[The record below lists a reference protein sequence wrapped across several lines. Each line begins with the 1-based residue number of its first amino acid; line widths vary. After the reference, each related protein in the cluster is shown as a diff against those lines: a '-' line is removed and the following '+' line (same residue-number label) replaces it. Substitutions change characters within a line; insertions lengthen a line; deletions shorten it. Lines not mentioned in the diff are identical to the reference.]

1 MKIPEYGGVSSL
13 SDSDLFLVET
23 GNVTKNITKED
34 LQKALGGGSGD
45 NYVASIDIIAGHL
58 MVTMSDGEVID
69 KGAFAGDMS
78 TAVYDTDDSGIVD
91 NSEKVNGFTVDAN
104 VPSDV
109 NDRVKASVNDEILSL
124 IK

>member
-23 GNVTKNITKED
+23 GEGTKNITKED
-34 LQKALGGGSGD
+34 LQKAIGGGGD

-78 TAVYDTDDSGIVD
+78 TEVYDTDDSGIVD
-91 NSEKVNGFTVDAN
+91 NSEKVNGFSVNAD

-124 IK
+124 VK

>member
-23 GNVTKNITKED
+23 GNGTKNITKEN
-34 LQKALGGGSGD
+34 LQKAIGGGD

-91 NSEKVNGFTVDAN
+91 NSEKVNGFTVNAN

-109 NDRVKASVNDEILSL
+109 NDRVKALVNEETLSL
-124 IK
+124 VK

>member
-23 GNVTKNITKED
+23 GAGTKNITKED
-34 LQKALGGGSGD
+34 LQKAIGGSGD
-45 NYVASIDIIAGHL
+45 KYVASIDIVKGHL
-58 MVTMSDGEVID
+58 MVTMSDGEVFD

-91 NSEKVNGFTVDAN
+91 NSEKVNGFSVNAD

-124 IK
+124 VK

>member
-23 GNVTKNITKED
+23 GNGTKNITKED
-34 LQKALGGGSGD
+34 LQKAIGGSSD

-109 NDRVKASVNDEILSL
+109 NDRVKASVNDETLSL
-124 IK
+124 FK